1 MSSILGNV
9 GGSLGGSIGGSLG
22 GSAGAS
28 AALPGASL
36 AHAAAMPSPHVAPG
50 ARDPDPVV
58 ALNFDVKLEDGAFHL
73 GTFTSCEGLGAEYE
87 VMPYEEG
94 GQMGTVYQLPGRKK
108 YTNIKLA
115 RALDSDSSKLAT
127 WFSSFQPNHRTT
139 ATIVALTPDRKPIG
153 TWSLQGVF
161 PVRWTGPQF
170 KADGSTITTESIELA
185 HTGFTFS

>member
-1 MSSILGNV
+1 MSSILGHAAASV
-9 GGSLGGSIGGSLG
+9 GGSLGGSVGGSLG
-22 GSAGAS
+22 GSLPH
-28 AALPGASL
+28 AAAIPP
-36 AHAAAMPSPHVAPG
+36 AHAAPG
-50 ARDPDPVV
+50 TPRPDPVV
-58 ALNFDVKLEDGAFHL
+58 ALNFDVKLDDGAFHL

-87 VMPYEEG
+87 VMSFEEG

-115 RALDSDSSKLAT
+115 RALDADSAKLAT
-127 WFSSFQPNHRTT
+127 WFSTFQPNHRTT
-139 ATIVALTPDRKPIG
+139 ATIVALTPDRKPVG